1 MSLFLVRYGELGLK
15 SPRVKKRFQKR
26 LMMNIEDAFLKRE
39 TQCITSMDWGRIYI
53 HTNDDKAAEDIL
65 KKIFGITSFSK
76 VIECSSDIKDIHGSA
91 SQYSKQVIPKKS
103 TFAVRASRTG
113 SHKYSSQDVAKEVGS
128 AILDANQDKNLKVNL
143 SKPDIEVFVEIRHN
157 RAFIFSE
164 KIPGP
169 GGFPMGSQGKVL
181 AVISDKKS
189 IYAAWL
195 LAKRGCNTRLFC
207 LSEDAIKL
215 AEHLK
220 PWNLLFRPFK
230 AEMEDIQYALN
241 IAYKIRAEALV
252 LGYDFH
258 EFEKSPK
265 IEADIP
271 IFYPLIG
278 MEDSEIQRKVTF
290 LVGDGSL

>member
-1 MSLFLVRYGELGLK
+1 M
-15 SPRVKKRFQKR
+15 
-26 LMMNIEDAFLKRE
+26 
-39 TQCITSMDWGRIYI
+39 
-53 HTNDDKAAEDIL
+53 
-65 KKIFGITSFSK
+65 
-76 VIECSSDIKDIHGSA
+76 KDISGSSA
-91 SQYSKQVIPKKS
+91 NYSKQIIPKNS

-113 SHKYSSQDVAKEVGS
+113 SHKYSSLDVAKEVGS

-143 SKPDIEVFVEIRHN
+143 SNPDIEVFVEVRHN

-164 KIPGP
+164 KVPGP

-207 LSEDAIKL
+207 LSEEALKL

-220 PWNLLFRPFK
+220 PWNLLFRPFE
-230 AEMEDIQYALN
+230 AEGEDIQYALKT
-241 IAYKIRAEALV
+241 AYKIKAEALV
-252 LGYDFH
+252 LGYDFQ
-258 EFEKSPK
+258 EFEKTSK

-278 MEDSEIQRKVTF
+278 MEKSEIQRKVTF